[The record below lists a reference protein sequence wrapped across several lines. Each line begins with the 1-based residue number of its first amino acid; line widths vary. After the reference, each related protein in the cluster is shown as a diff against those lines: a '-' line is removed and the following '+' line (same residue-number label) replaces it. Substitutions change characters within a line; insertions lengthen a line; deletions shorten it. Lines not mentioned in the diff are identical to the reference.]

1 MGYRLLAHE
10 GERDNCFSKIIL
22 VSDNYKTS
30 CKIQMQLL
38 IVAIQGGGGGGVEQG
53 VKSYITRIV
62 ELPRNK
68 NLLRT

>member
-10 GERDNCFSKIIL
+10 GERDNCFGKIIL
-22 VSDNYKTS
+22 V
-30 CKIQMQLL
+30 
-38 IVAIQGGGGGGVEQG
+38 GVGQG
-53 VKSYITRIV
+53 VKSYISKIV